1 VPHWVLGTSNSIC
14 VGRHYYAKSTI
25 RSSVIANVHSF
36 LLGGSLTNQELPET
50 RTLLYQLIVFWSMR
64 IVDGNT
70 DVDGG
75 SNIDAVY
82 SMSNLATLRRAH
94 TRLVLRGGVF

>member
-1 VPHWVLGTSNSIC
+1 MPGGVPHWVLGTSNSIC

-25 RSSVIANVHSF
+25 RSSVVANVHSF

-50 RTLLYQLIVFWSMR
+50 RTFLYQLMVFWSMR
-64 IVDGNT
+64 IVDGKT

-75 SNIDAVY
+75 SEVETVY
-82 SMSNLATLRRAH
+82 SISNFATL
-94 TRLVLRGGVF
+94 